1 MPSDRRFDEA
11 NRAAREHIERTRER
25 LRDGRLTLE
34 RLHAEI
40 DDTNRHI
47 ETMASWIE
55 ENERA
60 LAEERNRRPDPN
72 ADAPA

>member
-47 ETMASWIE
+47 ETMTSWIE

-60 LAEERNRRPDPN
+60 LQADRERRSSS
-72 ADAPA
+72 